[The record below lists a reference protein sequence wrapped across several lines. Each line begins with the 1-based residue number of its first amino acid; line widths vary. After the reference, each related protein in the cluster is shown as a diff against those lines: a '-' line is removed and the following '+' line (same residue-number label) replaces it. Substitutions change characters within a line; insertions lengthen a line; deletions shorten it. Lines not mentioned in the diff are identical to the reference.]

1 MRSQTVAFPGSLGAQ
16 LAARLELPLTAPR
29 AYAIFAHC
37 FTCGKDSTAAV
48 RVARALAAQGFAVLR
63 FDFTGLGKS
72 EGSFAQSTFSSN
84 VADLLSAAE
93 YLRANFEAPSLLIGH
108 SLGGAAVLAAG
119 GALPE
124 VRAIATIG
132 APAEVAH
139 VAHHLEAHAETIAAE
154 GQADVQL
161 GGRAL
166 TFTRQF
172 LDDLSTHD
180 LPALVAK
187 LHRPLLVLHAPRDEV
202 VGVDNASKIF
212 VAAKH
217 PKSFVSLDGADHL
230 LLRAEDA
237 QYAADLIAAWAA
249 RYLPVRNVDQD
260 PGPGVLVEETGTGKF
275 IQRVRIGAHD
285 LIADEPIA
293 YGGEDAGPSPY
304 QLLSAALGACKSM
317 TLRMYASRNNLP
329 VDKIAVRVRHQKIDT
344 TAGKSDLFNAEI
356 ALDGDLT
363 TEQRTKLLDIA
374 DRCAVHRT
382 LTGDAKVK
390 TQLAGDRVTR

>member
-16 LAARLELPLTAPR
+16 LAARLELPLVAPR

-48 RVARALAAQGFAVLR
+48 RVSRALAARGVAVLR

-72 EGSFAQSTFSSN
+72 EGSFADSTFSSN
-84 VADLLSAAE
+84 VADLLAAAE
-93 YLRANFEAPSLLIGH
+93 YLRANFAAPSLLIGH

-119 GALPE
+119 GAIPE

-132 APAEVAH
+132 APAEVTH
-139 VAHHLEAHAETIAAE
+139 VAHHLDAHKEIIETD
-154 GQADVQL
+154 GQADVTL

-166 TFTRQF
+166 TFKRQF
-172 LDDLSTHD
+172 LDDLSTHNVPD
-180 LPALVAK
+180 LVAK
-187 LHRPLLVLHAPRDEV
+187 LRRPLLVLHAPRDEV
-202 VGVDNASKIF
+202 VGIDNASKVF
-212 VAAKH
+212 LAARH
-217 PKSFVSLDGADHL
+217 PKSFVSLDDADHL

-249 RYLPVRNVDQD
+249 RYLPATKAEQD
-260 PGPGVLVEETGTGKF
+260 VGPGVLVEETGTGKF
-275 IQRVRIGAHD
+275 IQRIRVGAHD

-293 YGGEDAGPSPY
+293 YGGEDAGLSPY

-329 VDKIAVRVRHQKIDT
+329 VDKIAVRVRHEKVDAPT
-344 TAGKSDLFNAEI
+344 GKFDLFNAEI
-356 ALDGDLT
+356 TLSGDLT
-363 TEQRTKLLDIA
+363 TEQRAKLLDIA
-374 DRCAVHRT
+374 DRCPMHRT
-382 LTGDAKVK
+382 LAGDTKVE
-390 TQLAGDRVTR
+390 TNLAGNSAN

>member
-1 MRSQTVAFPGSLGAQ
+1 MRSQSITFPGSMGAE
-16 LAARLELPLTAPR
+16 LSARLELPLTAPR

-37 FTCGKDSTAAV
+37 FTCGKESTAAV
-48 RVARALAAQGFAVLR
+48 RVSRALAAQGVAVLR

-72 EGSFAQSTFSSN
+72 EGSFTQSNFSSN
-84 VADLLSAAE
+84 VTDLLSAAE
-93 YLRANFEAPSLLIGH
+93 YLRANFGAPSLLIGH

-119 GALPE
+119 GAIPE

-132 APAEVAH
+132 APAEVTH
-139 VAHHLEAHAETIAAE
+139 VAHHLGAHAETIEAE
-154 GQADVQL
+154 GQAEVKL
-161 GGRAL
+161 GGRSL

-172 LDDLSTHD
+172 LDDLNAHD

-187 LHRPLLVLHAPRDEV
+187 LHRPLLVLHAPRDKV
-202 VGVDNASKIF
+202 VGIDNASRIF

-217 PKSFVSLDGADHL
+217 PKSFVSLDDADHL

-249 RYLPVRNVDQD
+249 RYLPARNRGQD

-275 IQRVRIGAHD
+275 IQRVRVGVHD

-293 YGGEDAGPSPY
+293 FGGEDAGLSPY

-329 VDKIAVRVRHQKIDT
+329 VDRIAVRVRHEKVDEP
-344 TAGKSDLFNAEI
+344 AGKSDLFNAEI
-356 ALDGDLT
+356 TLSGELT
-363 TEQRTKLLDIA
+363 AGQRAKLLDIA

-382 LTGDAKVK
+382 LTGDTKVE
-390 TQLAGDRVTR
+390 TQLADAPAN